1 MALGSNNPFPKV
13 ILVEG
18 STPSS
23 PSAGR
28 QSLFLSSTDN
38 RFKRV
43 NSSGSVHPI
52 EPILAVRSSTQ
63 SFTSDSLADITGFS
77 VAVAASEVWIC
88 EGWLFLTNAAATGD
102 FKYGFTYPASP
113 TKMILGGHRLT
124 TTTASN
130 TEAIATSYGVDTA
143 TPTAGIS
150 AGGATSIVIA
160 ATLINGSNAGT
171 WQLQGAQN
179 TTDGGNA
186 TVLQI
191 GSWVRFTRVS

>member
-1 MALGSNNPFPKV
+1 
-13 ILVEG
+13 
-18 STPSS
+18 
-23 PSAGR
+23 
-28 QSLFLSSTDN
+28 
-38 RFKRV
+38 
-43 NSSGSVHPI
+43 
-52 EPILAVRSSTQ
+52 
-63 SFTSDSLADITGFS
+63 
-77 VAVAASEVWIC
+77 
-88 EGWLFLTNAAATGD
+88 
-102 FKYGFTYPASP
+102 
-113 TKMILGGHRLT
+113 LT